1 MNEIVYACVWLFYSL
16 TLSVLYRC
24 LVLLYHGL
32 CGSGEG
38 CCGGTVTVVHQI
50 TGHHTGEKS
59 TKDHLKAENC
69 VYLNEYDT
77 FFYVILSLVIC
88 GV

>member
-1 MNEIVYACVWLFYSL
+1 MICVLLVCSL

-38 CCGGTVTVVHQI
+38 CCGGTVPMMHQVA
-50 TGHHTGEKS
+50 GHHTGDK
-59 TKDHLKAENC
+59 T
-69 VYLNEYDT
+69 
-77 FFYVILSLVIC
+77 
-88 GV
+88 